1 MRVGSALSE
10 RTNVDDAVDDA
21 ATRLEAQLGDHPDVL
36 FVFASPRLRG
46 RLTEVPQRASA
57 RLGSPLVCG
66 CSGDGVLADGRER
79 ERVPALAMMGIKL
92 PDGARAQ
99 PLRVEAGARALTVG
113 PRPTGVVLLADPFS
127 TDMNALLRGFD
138 ASCRG
143 STMVGALA
151 SGARRGGRHALFLEG
166 WTFHDG
172 AVGVAFRGTLG
183 IEAVVAQGCR
193 PIGEP
198 MIVTRADG
206 PRILELDRGRPLDV
220 LRDLHATL
228 GEEDRKLMKKA
239 LFCGV
244 QMRDSQ
250 IEYRAGDFL
259 VREIVG
265 IDEQRGALVIA
276 ADLGGYPVVQLHVR
290 DRRASAEDLHN
301 ALRRSTAD
309 DVKGALLFS
318 CVGRGAGLYGEPD
331 HDSRALAEHFGP
343 LPLAGFFGNGEIG
356 PVQGTTYVHGNTSA
370 FGLLR
375 VTTERAARA

>member
-1 MRVGSALSE
+1 MYVASVLSSLS
-10 RTNVDDAVDDA
+10 NVDDAVDDA
-21 ATRLEAQLGDHPDVL
+21 AARLEAQLGDHPDVL

-46 RLTEVPQRASA
+46 RLRDVPRRASA

-66 CSGDGVLADGRER
+66 CSGDGVLAEGVER

-99 PLRVEAGARALTVG
+99 PLRAEAGAREINVG
-113 PRPTGVVLLADPFS
+113 ARSTGVVMLADPLS
-127 TDMNALLRGFD
+127 ADVEAILRRFD
-138 ASCRG
+138 ASYRG
-143 STMVGALA
+143 VTMVGALA
-151 SGARRGGRHALFLEG
+151 SGAKSRGEHTLFLEG

-172 AVGVAFRGTLG
+172 AVGVAFHGTLG

-206 PRILELDRGRPLDV
+206 PRILALDRGRPLDV
-220 LRDLHATL
+220 LRELHATL
-228 GEEDRKLMKKA
+228 GNEDRKLMRRS
-239 LFCGV
+239 LLCGV

-250 IEYRAGDFL
+250 IEYRPGDFL

-265 IDEQRGALVIA
+265 IDEERGALVIA
-276 ADLGGYPVVQLHVR
+276 ADLHGYPVVQLHVR

-301 ALRRSTAD
+301 ALRRCDAS
-309 DVKGALLFS
+309 DVQGALLFS
-318 CVGRGAGLYGEPD
+318 CVGRGTQLYGEPD
-331 HDSRALAEHFGP
+331 HDSRAVADHFGP

-356 PVQGTTYVHGNTSA
+356 PVQGTTYVHGHTSA

-375 VTTERAARA
+375 VTNGRAARA